1 MATLVKMPKLGL
13 TMTEGTIVK
22 WLKKEGETVEK
33 GEPLLEILTDKA
45 TLEEESP
52 ASGILKK
59 VLYQEGAVVGIGK
72 TIAVI
77 AKEDEDIAGLDL
89 EGEYDTPPS
98 EKGKNAAGI
107 QDRGE
112 KKPVTASD
120 RVKASPAA
128 KRRAREEG
136 IDIGQVQGTGP
147 GGRIIEQDIIDFVKS
162 AKTKVSPTAEKIAV
176 SKGIDV
182 KEIVPEKGIR
192 VMKEDVLKAVGRG
205 KKTPLSGMR
214 KIIADKMVLSKN
226 TIPHYYVSMD
236 VDMTEAVRLRENING
251 FLKDSDI
258 KLSYNDILIKAS
270 SLAIREFPVVN
281 SYVDGEAVVFK
292 EEINIGIAV
301 ALEDGLI
308 VPVIKNAD
316 KKGLKQIAFERE
328 QLIEKARTNKLL
340 PDEFSGGSFTI
351 SSLGM
356 FGVDRFT
363 AIINHPETA
372 ILAVGRIKKQPVVEK
387 DNIVIRPIMNLTLSA
402 DHRVI
407 DGALAAAFLNKI
419 KEYLENPFLQLME
432 S

>member
-1 MATLVKMPKLGL
+1 
-13 TMTEGTIVK
+13 
-22 WLKKEGETVEK
+22 
-33 GEPLLEILTDKA
+33 
-45 TLEEESP
+45 
-52 ASGILKK
+52 
-59 VLYQEGAVVGIGK
+59 
-72 TIAVI
+72 
-77 AKEDEDIAGLDL
+77 
-89 EGEYDTPPS
+89 
-98 EKGKNAAGI
+98 
-107 QDRGE
+107 
-112 KKPVTASD
+112 
-120 RVKASPAA
+120 
-128 KRRAREEG
+128 
-136 IDIGQVQGTGP
+136 
-147 GGRIIEQDIIDFVKS
+147 
-162 AKTKVSPTAEKIAV
+162 
-176 SKGIDV
+176 
-182 KEIVPEKGIR
+182 
-192 VMKEDVLKAVGRG
+192 
-205 KKTPLSGMR
+205 MR

-432 S
+432 G